1 MYTCIGDTQLQS
13 QQSPGEEDD
22 LAVELE
28 KMLNE
33 YDEEKAAQTEA
44 PEPDA
49 WSWQGCRD
57 DDCSQ
62 YQEWQSKHWSSQTW
76 SEWSWDRWDSHS
88 GWPHRSWSHESE
100 MSWKQEDWTKEISRG
115 HSADLQPGLQ
125 SAAAGASDAEKM
137 QSMLHRLP
145 TSMDD
150 QVRGPAPMM
159 DQKGDKHGPPTA
171 QRDNPDPKQDPATDP
186 TKQQQQQQPM
196 DTEQAESKA
205 GPCHRPDEA
214 AAAAPDGD
222 RQAECTAGPCHR
234 HDEASAAAAAECIH
248 RDCRDTESRARRSK
262 RSRAWEGQETNGGV
276 TRGDAS

>member
-196 DTEQAESKA
+196 DTDKPNPKQDPATDPTKQQQQHPMETDKPNAQQDPATDTTKHQQQQQQNASTE
-205 GPCHRPDEA
+205 
-214 AAAAPDGD
+214 
-222 RQAECTAGPCHR
+222 TAGTPNPEHAGQR
-234 HDEASAAAAAECIH
+234 GAAH
-248 RDCRDTESRARRSK
+248 GRARR
-262 RSRAWEGQETNGGV
+262 RMAV
-276 TRGDAS
+276 